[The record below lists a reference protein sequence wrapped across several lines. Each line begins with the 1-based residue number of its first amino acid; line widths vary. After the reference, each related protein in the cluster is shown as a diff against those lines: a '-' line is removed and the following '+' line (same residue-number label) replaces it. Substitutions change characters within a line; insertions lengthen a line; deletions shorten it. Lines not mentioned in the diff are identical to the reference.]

1 MEFRNRGS
9 VGADGEAEAD
19 GGAGAG
25 ADGRSRQEKRG
36 AANKYS
42 LPLLFKICNSDWF
55 LPSACSC
62 RLLLHLLPALLFWR
76 CIFGRVVELT
86 CLHHVF
92 LVVVLSVAIYV
103 YLHND
108 FVLLA
113 VVHVAGTKAETVL
126 APQQRIN

>member
-1 MEFRNRGS
+1 VQEQTARQ
-9 VGADGEAEAD
+9 EQEQT
-19 GGAGAG
+19 AGAG

-36 AANKYS
+36 AANICS

-55 LPSACSC
+55 LSSSCSC
-62 RLLLHLLPALLFWR
+62 RLLLHPLPAALLFWR

-86 CLHHVF
+86 CLHNVF
-92 LVVVLSVAIYV
+92 LVVVLSVAVDV

-108 FVLLA
+108 LVLLA